1 MFSIAPREGFVTVV
15 HRACGT
21 TVQMPTGPDFWWPA
35 SGGIISARI
44 PCPACGCTLSAGVG
58 DLIIKPEEE

>member
-1 MFSIAPREGFVTVV
+1 
-15 HRACGT
+15 
-21 TVQMPTGPDFWWPA
+21 MPTGPDFWWPA